1 MVHIIWN
8 SYLELARIFLNFR
21 SSIHEVGLGKSK
33 VRRKTIPSMQSVFSD
48 CKRDSITQTESLS
61 STSQKSQKFYRL
73 RATINLSP
81 SSCDTK
87 VCSNYNS
94 QQKAWIIQEYPI
106 QVPIDQIKILFLQ
119 DLFNHLPSPW
129 LYQTLTNLLFLNT
142 FNLTK
147 LAE

>member
-1 MVHIIWN
+1 M
-8 SYLELARIFLNFR
+8 ELIPWIGQNHFLNLR

-73 RATINLSP
+73 RATINRFFQVVVIPKCLP
-81 SSCDTK
+81 
-87 VCSNYNS
+87 NYNS
-94 QQKAWIIQEYPI
+94 QQKAWIIREYPI

-129 LYQTLTNLLFLNT
+129 LYQTLTNLLFLNI

-147 LAE
+147 LTNK